1 MELFLR
7 FLKCTAGFDHLIS
20 KSRNG
25 ITLQLYVAMIATLL
39 LHLATGQRVSKYSLF
54 WLNSVATGQA
64 TWEQMQEGLA
74 RVEREKALERA
85 RLKKKRLMAIALGE
99 KTAC

>member
-20 KSRNG
+20 KNKNG

-39 LHLATGQRVSKYSLF
+39 LHLATQRRGSKYSLF
-54 WLNSVATGQA
+54 WLNCVATGQA
-64 TWEQMQEGLA
+64 TWEQMQEGLK

-85 RLKKKRLMAIALGE
+85 RLKKKRLMAAALPA
-99 KTAC
+99 KNPQ